1 MDWIE
6 ANGVVLRYDL
16 SGSGKDTLILIHEV
30 GGGIESFDEVL
41 PAFQQEFRVLR
52 YDQRGFGLS
61 EKTKV
66 ITIDSIMA
74 DLVGLLDALKI
85 SGPCHVAGTAMG
97 AGLAIA
103 FAARHPART
112 KRLAISSPAT
122 KTNAQHKLDRA
133 ARVKAILE
141 GGMRSSVD
149 TSLLRSYP
157 ELLRGDKARYQRF
170 RNRWMM
176 NDPEGFIAL
185 NNMTTTMDL
194 TADFAKITCPTLVIG
209 CTHDPIR
216 PPAMSKEIAGQIRG
230 AKYIEVASGHF
241 MAVETPELFVQHV
254 LPFLKGA

>member
-16 SGSGKDTLILIHEV
+16 SGSGRDTLIFIHEV
-30 GGGIESFDEVL
+30 GGGIESFDEVM
-41 PAFQQEFRVLR
+41 PAFQKEFRVLR

-66 ITIDSIMA
+66 ITVDSIMA

-85 SGPCHVAGTAMG
+85 TGACHVSGTAMG

-103 FAARHPART
+103 FAGRHPAHV
-112 KRLAISSPAT
+112 KRMAISSPAT
-122 KTNAQHKLDRA
+122 KSSAQAKLDRA
-133 ARVKAILE
+133 ARVKAIQD

-149 TSLLRSYP
+149 TSLVRSYP
-157 ELLRGDKARYQRF
+157 EVLRGDKARYMRF
-170 RNRWMM
+170 RNRWMA

-185 NNMTTTMDL
+185 NNMGATMDL
-194 TADFAKITCPTLVIG
+194 TPDFAKIACPTLVIG
-209 CTHDPIR
+209 CTHDPLR
-216 PPAMSKEIAGQIRG
+216 PPAMSKEIAEQIRG
-230 AKYIEVASGHF
+230 AKYIEVETGHF
-241 MAVETPELFVQHV
+241 MAVETPDLFVKHV